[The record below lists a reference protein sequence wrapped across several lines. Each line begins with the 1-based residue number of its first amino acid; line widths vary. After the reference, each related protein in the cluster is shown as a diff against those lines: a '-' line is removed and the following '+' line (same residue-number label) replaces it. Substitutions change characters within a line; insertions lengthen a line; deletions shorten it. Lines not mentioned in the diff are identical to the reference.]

1 MTPKDAILFKI
12 VHTCAKECLILK
24 YKYIQNPW
32 YNWLD
37 HPVETCLAPSM
48 ILGAV
53 ILEGKK
59 DEISVKKLLEWPTL
73 LIFAADQ
80 NR

>member
-1 MTPKDAILFKI
+1 MKHARM
-12 VHTCAKECLILK
+12 
-24 YKYIQNPW
+24 
-32 YNWLD
+32 
-37 HPVETCLAPSM
+37 APSM

-53 ILEGKK
+53 ILEVEKNG
-59 DEISVKKLLEWPTL
+59 ISVKITGLTTL